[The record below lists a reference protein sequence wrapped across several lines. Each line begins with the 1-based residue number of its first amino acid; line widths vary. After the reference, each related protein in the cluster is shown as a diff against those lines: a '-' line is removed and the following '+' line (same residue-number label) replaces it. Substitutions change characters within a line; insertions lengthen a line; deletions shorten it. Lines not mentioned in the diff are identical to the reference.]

1 MSTPALQQ
9 QHTSKAKLPRLATLQ
24 PEDSAEQL
32 SNSAM
37 PGRQGTSARQ
47 LPAQDIQQA
56 PDAFAA
62 TSRSDAEFEFAQHAQ
77 HRDSHAAG
85 ATADHLRPLD
95 QQFQTVPSSG
105 TALQPSDAMLE
116 QKRASGL
123 ENAQTGGDTSS
134 EGSGGFAPSSTGEQG
149 GGGSV
154 LGQFS
159 RQLSS
164 RQQLELEASQAQQPG
179 LEPEQAQ
186 RQETGF
192 QQLQQAEQE
201 DMVSQ
206 QAQQEQLEFEQ
217 ASDSSEP
224 LASSS
229 RITAPGQGLRGESQY
244 AARELTVLEQYEADV
259 VEAYASSFLAEA
271 MMQQVLPATANAVVV
286 EKHQQALAGVQYRN
300 ALNKQRHLYEVKAE
314 RAAWEEHE
322 ANIKRYTDLSSLIKI
337 MSISPSDIG
346 TVFYD
351 APRQFQPSK
360 QRDFTN
366 SHRVRRPIMRHCV
379 CVVYYACSATV

>member
-1 MSTPALQQ
+1 
-9 QHTSKAKLPRLATLQ
+9 
-24 PEDSAEQL
+24 
-32 SNSAM
+32 M

-62 TSRSDAEFEFAQHAQ
+62 TSRSDAEFKLAQHAQ

-95 QQFQTVPSSG
+95 QFQTVPGSG

-244 AARELTVLEQYEADV
+244 AARDLTVLEQYEADV

-300 ALNKQRHLYEVKAE
+300 ALNKQRHLDEVKAE

-351 APRQFQPSK
+351 ALRQFQPSK

-366 SHRVRRPIMRHCV
+366 SHRVRISHHETLCLCCILCLLCNCVMLVFIM
-379 CVVYYACSATV
+379 